1 MESKISE
8 ELTKLLMKTLWKLL
22 MKRKIYRKLKE
33 SIRMTNTPKSETEK
47 INLIEEGEKT
57 WYW

>member
-1 MESKISE
+1 
-8 ELTKLLMKTLWKLL
+8 

-47 INLIEEGEKT
+47 INLIEEDEKT
-57 WYW
+57 WY